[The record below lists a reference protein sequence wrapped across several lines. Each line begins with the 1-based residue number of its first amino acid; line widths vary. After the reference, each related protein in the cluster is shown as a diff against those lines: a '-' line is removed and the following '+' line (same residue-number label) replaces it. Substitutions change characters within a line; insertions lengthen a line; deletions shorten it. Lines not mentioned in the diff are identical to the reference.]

1 MPANINMS
9 PAAPEDNQQDRIAK
23 FEDLLPAAKLQ
34 QLNSVKDKFI
44 ADNRDDTARGFI
56 EITNVTFFRQDDG
69 KEVYVVETKEIDKEN
84 SIERERKEYY
94 TIESQTA
101 TLVNIKQH
109 TNEEL
114 AVMNA
119 IDHDLTGK
127 LKEKQEK
134 LLDEEK
140 SADKISL
147 TDLEKVEKAGEELGI
162 PKDEIDEEK
171 SFEFKNDGV
180 VFPADKM
187 PSGTDSKEIQGNQLL
202 DKRTTLNDL
211 IGKNF
216 KYYKIVKSISGQ
228 NLVIGINDDGSFEQI
243 DSNTLEVIHE
253 PKINLMAE
261 KGQKVPDGVGVLVAF
276 RVRQYPNKS
285 FGIYTRGTEFGT
297 YYAPD
302 GSDEQTRTLGIKA
315 DSIKINTVTPN
326 TRYLTELYDTQYEKV
341 QEAAENPSNIDQ
353 EDILNTADSV
363 NGISGMSQKEIQEIK
378 QATNLSE
385 SNWNKVIEEV
395 NRYCANNPNVDYTK
409 KVIYE
414 AAKTADD
421 LDTKDRAD
429 LAKICKANGVEVP
442 FNEFEPDVPQRGSNP
457 NDHYSY

>member
-1 MPANINMS
+1 MSNDIVKS

-34 QLNSVKDKFI
+34 QLNSVKDQFI

-56 EITNVTFFRQDDG
+56 EITNVSFFRQDDG

-162 PKDEIDEEK
+162 SKDEIDEEE

-180 VFPADKM
+180 RFTADKM
-187 PSGTDSKEIQGNQLL
+187 PSGTDSKEIKGNQLL
-202 DKRTTLNDL
+202 DDNTTLNDL
-211 IGKNF
+211 IGKQY
-216 KYYKIVKSISGQ
+216 KYYKFIKSISGQ
-228 NLVIGINDDGSFEQI
+228 KLVIGINDDGSFEPV
-243 DSNTLEVIHE
+243 DANTLEVMHQ

-261 KGQKVPDGVGVLVAF
+261 KGQKVSDGVAVLFAF
-276 RVRQYPNKS
+276 RVRQYPNRS
-285 FGIYTRGTEFGT
+285 FGVYNRGAEYGT
-297 YYAPD
+297 YYAE
-302 GSDEQTRTLGIKA
+302 GSDEPGTTPLGV
-315 DSIKINTVTPN
+315 KIDVLEYNTITPN
-326 TRYLTELYDTQYEKV
+326 TRYLLKKDDGNFQK
-341 QEAAENPSNIDQ
+341 QQIAAENPENKDQ
-353 EDILNTADSV
+353 EDIEKSADSKDGV
-363 NGISGMSQKEIQEIK
+363 GDLSFEEIQEIRK
-378 QATNLSE
+378 ATNLSD
-385 SNWNKVIEEV
+385 SNWNQVVKEV
-395 NRYCANNPNVDYTK
+395 DEYCANNPDADYG
-409 KVIYE
+409 
-414 AAKTADD
+414 KTLTDFAVRNADK
-421 LDTKDRAD
+421 LDTQDRET
-429 LAKICKANGVEVP
+429 LAKVCKDNGIQPP
-442 FNEFEPDVPQRGSNP
+442 FDEHEPEKTFGPNQSNY
-457 NDHYSY
+457 NNY

>member
-1 MPANINMS
+1 MS

-162 PKDEIDEEK
+162 PEEEIDKEN
-171 SFEFKNDGV
+171 SFEIRNDSV
-180 VFPADKM
+180 RFSADQM
-187 PSGTDSKEIQGNQLL
+187 PSGTDSQPIKGNQLV
-202 DKRTTLNDL
+202 DNTTTINDL

-216 KYYKIVKSISGQ
+216 KYYKFIKSISGQ
-228 NLVIGINDDGSFEQI
+228 KQVIGINDDGSFEKI
-243 DSNTLEVIHE
+243 DNDTLMPITGEHTAHIF
-253 PKINLMAE
+253 AE
-261 KGQKVPDGVGVLVAF
+261 NGEIVQDGVAVTFAF
-276 RVRQYPNKS
+276 RVRQYPS
-285 FGIYTRGTEFGT
+285 RTFGVYNRGAEYGT
-297 YYAPD
+297 FYAEGASQD
-302 GSDEQTRTLGIKA
+302 GHLLGVKIDNIEPSD
-315 DSIKINTVTPN
+315 VYPN
-326 TRYLTELYDTQYEKV
+326 TKRELFYGEKFETAK
-341 QEAAENPSNIDQ
+341 EAAEVGSKNFNERDELLNPSTGFLSPAEQQKVAEDLNISMDRLN
-353 EDILNTADSV
+353 DISKDVL
-363 NGISGMSQKEIQEIK
+363 QKNAKTSLPPEILKKEFYKDALIY
-378 QATNLSE
+378 AYTNDTRTG
-385 SNWNKVIEEV
+385 NEV
-395 NRYCANNPNVDYTK
+395 N
-409 KVIYE
+409 
-414 AAKTADD
+414 
-421 LDTKDRAD
+421 D
-429 LAKICKANGVEVP
+429 LAKEYGLDEDVAPNDH
-442 FNEFEPDVPQRGSNP
+442 EPDERELGSNP
-457 NDHYSY
+457 YNHNN